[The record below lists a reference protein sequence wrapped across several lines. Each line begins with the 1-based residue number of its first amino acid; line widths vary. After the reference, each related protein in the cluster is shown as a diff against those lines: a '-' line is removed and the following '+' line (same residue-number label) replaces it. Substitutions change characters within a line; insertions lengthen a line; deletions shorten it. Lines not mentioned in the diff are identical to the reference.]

1 MENLEYPLISVIM
14 PTFNR
19 EKYIKFAIESILN
32 QTFTSFEFIIIDDCS
47 NDATYD
53 IIREY
58 AKIDQ
63 RIIVLRNKANKGIV
77 FSLNKGLQ
85 LSRGKY
91 IARMDD
97 DDISMPTRLEKQF
110 QIMEKDDS
118 IIVAGTYFKYI
129 GRNPDFF
136 ASWVNVY
143 EHDMVKIKMMF
154 ECPIC
159 HPSVIMRKNFFKK
172 YNLKYSQE
180 YQYAEDYKL
189 WLDVLQ
195 NGGKIINIPEILL
208 LYRATNLSIS
218 RNKKTSNLQQIR
230 SRSILFKC
238 RELFLDTK
246 SKNLLRDFCNIPME
260 LSKKQEIYKKIQRI
274 QIAYQGNRDS
284 VQKILQ
290 YFCGV
295 FSDIHICFIFD
306 NIQLQGLINGI
317 FSILKNSSEL
327 DRFHFYI
334 LHNGSFQSEFSIL
347 KLRRIKD
354 FELSI
359 IDICKINNENIS
371 QYKTLYFKF
380 LFALTQ
386 LKIEKCLLIS
396 SRFVVMDSLN
406 FFWNADFEKKIIVAT
421 SSCNLEKMELFRDEF
436 LIQENFES
444 NVIMINLEYL
454 LKNNFLKEILFY
466 DKTFYFHNEIL
477 SKEEII
483 M

>member
-1 MENLEYPLISVIM
+1 
-14 PTFNR
+14 
-19 EKYIKFAIESILN
+19 
-32 QTFTSFEFIIIDDCS
+32 
-47 NDATYD
+47 
-53 IIREY
+53 
-58 AKIDQ
+58 
-63 RIIVLRNKANKGIV
+63 
-77 FSLNKGLQ
+77 
-85 LSRGKY
+85 
-91 IARMDD
+91 
-97 DDISMPTRLEKQF
+97 
-110 QIMEKDDS
+110 
-118 IIVAGTYFKYI
+118 
-129 GRNPDFF
+129 
-136 ASWVNVY
+136 
-143 EHDMVKIKMMF
+143 
-154 ECPIC
+154 
-159 HPSVIMRKNFFKK
+159 
-172 YNLKYSQE
+172 
-180 YQYAEDYKL
+180 
-189 WLDVLQ
+189 
-195 NGGKIINIPEILL
+195 
-208 LYRATNLSIS
+208 
-218 RNKKTSNLQQIR
+218 
-230 SRSILFKC
+230 FKC

-483 M
+483 